1 MRVATVV
8 LLALCTS
15 LAVAQT
21 PTPAATATTTPAGKS
36 LESDAIK
43 TLRADL
49 RALGDQYV
57 ALHNEWYF
65 KEYIPVVLAELND
78 PENPVPAE
86 EITTYSTFFNN
97 DADKVQQHTMWNEVV
112 SDKASALNEAVQTV
126 ILGNGEDILPAP
138 LQDVAVTRTER
149 EAAYDAA
156 MAAADAEFTEF
167 ASKTGPAM
175 QQKAA
180 EVMQFEDWLPVMGR
194 GRQIALQSDMAQ
206 IGVMNAALRRT
217 HSLSL
222 LSLSLLPSSFVR
234 SRAPSNPPISRSLSR
249 STQPKKVTPLPRIR
263 LTSFPTP
270 RRLARPT
277 RPTVMVKMS
286 RRRTPLRVGKYWL
299 LLVVSVSC

>member
-167 ASKTGPAM
+167 ASKTGYAPPYPP
-175 QQKAA
+175 
-180 EVMQFEDWLPVMGR
+180 LSLSP
-194 GRQIALQSDMAQ
+194 
-206 IGVMNAALRRT
+206 
-217 HSLSL
+217 SLSL
-222 LSLSLLPSSFVR
+222 LSPGH
-234 SRAPSNPPISRSLSR
+234 SR
-249 STQPKKVTPLPRIR
+249 
-263 LTSFPTP
+263 
-270 RRLARPT
+270 
-277 RPTVMVKMS
+277 
-286 RRRTPLRVGKYWL
+286 W
-299 LLVVSVSC
+299 